1 LLRIFR
7 QQNVKKKGSKEY
19 QATIFAMVCWPPA
32 LLGAT
37 IFNALEMNNR
47 MSEWLE
53 TPGKNI

>member
-1 LLRIFR
+1 MSRKKALRNIK
-7 QQNVKKKGSKEY
+7 QQF
-19 QATIFAMVCWPPA
+19 FAMVCLPPA